1 MEFAPARRRFCCTC
15 SRRFA
20 SDDDYEISA
29 ASPAVSSSVAVRSH
43 SEDETMAEKTA
54 TTYQII
60 NYETGQALAVDGG
73 ADSVTMRQ
81 RAADDE
87 AQLWTCPA
95 NPEEGDFD
103 IVNKKTGGHL
113 AANRANGRLLCA
125 DEHCGWDM
133 PEFPEIS
140 PIATSDDEFV
150 IGVIQNDQPQ
160 LLVNRESEREKW
172 IFRKV

>member
-1 MEFAPARRRFCCTC
+1 M
-15 SRRFA
+15 
-20 SDDDYEISA
+20 DDDYEISA
-29 ASPAVSSSVAVRSH
+29 ASRAVSSPVAVRSH

-60 NYETGQALAVDGG
+60 NYETGQALAVDGD

-81 RAADDE
+81 RAADDN
-87 AQLWTCPA
+87 AQLWTCPP

-103 IVNKKTGGHL
+103 IVNMKTGGHL
-113 AANRANGRLLCA
+113 AAVRANGHLVCC
-125 DEHCGWDM
+125 DEHYGWDM
-133 PEFPEIS
+133 PDFPEIT

-150 IGVIQNDQPQ
+150 IGVVLNNRPQ
-160 LLVNRESEREKW
+160 LLINRESDREKW